1 MPETPMSKQ
10 SLQPN
15 KTEMWIDAENVS
27 NEGFVHV
34 FHHLDKKSLVNC
46 ILACRR
52 FQKLISNDSFW
63 VEHARL
69 NGTTD
74 VLPPLNWRRAVTQKK
89 FDGND
94 DGQIQ
99 VTNLNF
105 DMKRMV
111 FTGHGYSTIT
121 PKFESHFENARDQTI
136 RGVLRSDDFLI
147 RGPADGI
154 RMETVEGHPDISKCF
169 AFSYTSGAIL
179 VFIDFVSHGI
189 DPWVMDYVRPK
200 IRISQKVSHR
210 NDCSARLSF
219 AVQLN
224 YNETQWIQEIG
235 MRQTNENVDQK
246 RFKSVNKEWEQ
257 WSGSEWE
264 DWVLELNGYPSGMRH
279 LTVLNEGKDGL
290 FWAGHYG
297 PKVANIQIQIIMPET
312 PMLKQLAADTEK
324 CREDEAPVAVEEENR
339 FGFGGHRLRLRHGM
353 WAVPP
358 AQFREMED
366 DEDE

>member
-89 FDGND
+89 FDGNG

-147 RGPADGI
+147 RGPADG
-154 RMETVEGHPDISKCF
+154 
-169 AFSYTSGAIL
+169 
-179 VFIDFVSHGI
+179 
-189 DPWVMDYVRPK
+189 
-200 IRISQKVSHR
+200 
-210 NDCSARLSF
+210 
-219 AVQLN
+219 
-224 YNETQWIQEIG
+224 
-235 MRQTNENVDQK
+235 
-246 RFKSVNKEWEQ
+246 
-257 WSGSEWE
+257 
-264 DWVLELNGYPSGMRH
+264 
-279 LTVLNEGKDGL
+279 
-290 FWAGHYG
+290 
-297 PKVANIQIQIIMPET
+297 
-312 PMLKQLAADTEK
+312 
-324 CREDEAPVAVEEENR
+324 
-339 FGFGGHRLRLRHGM
+339 
-353 WAVPP
+353 
-358 AQFREMED
+358 
-366 DEDE
+366 